1 MGMLRNMKF
10 INVMFGGVMYSGERQ
25 NVYIGDAL

>member
-10 INVMFGGVMYSGERQ
+10 INVMFGGRQNERQ